1 MTSSRADDDDD
12 VGLCL
17 LLRGPDAVPRR
28 YVLSGNNTKKKHPTP
43 FTDHLTADE
52 YRVFPA
58 VISEDAL
65 TPPPTPTPPP
75 PPRPPPALAEP
86 SRAV

>member
-65 TPPPTPTPPP
+65 TPPLHLPLLLL
-75 PPRPPPALAEP
+75 LARLLP
-86 SRAV
+86 